1 MINIHQFN
9 DSEFNKLN
17 DHKKKPKPA
26 PDWTVRTE
34 WETTLVQ
41 YYIYFLQWILVAI
54 QEIWRIMGAG
64 EKKEWNYRNKN
75 SPFFKFNFN

>member
-17 DHKKKPKPA
+17 DHKKNPKPA

-41 YYIYFLQWILVAI
+41 YYIYFLQ
-54 QEIWRIMGAG
+54 
-64 EKKEWNYRNKN
+64 
-75 SPFFKFNFN
+75 